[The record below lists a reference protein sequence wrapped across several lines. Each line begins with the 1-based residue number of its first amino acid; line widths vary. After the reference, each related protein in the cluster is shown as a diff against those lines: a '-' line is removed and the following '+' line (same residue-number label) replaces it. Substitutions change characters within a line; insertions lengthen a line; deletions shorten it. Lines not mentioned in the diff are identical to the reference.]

1 MVTKA
6 IYSLRTNRTLT
17 QTSTLFDPRREL
29 RRLLLS
35 LATRELLKVLLRTK
49 SIFRINPKIPQME
62 RMKGGKSQ
70 TESVFLT

>member
-49 SIFRINPKIPQME
+49 SIFRINPKIPLRE

>member
-1 MVTKA
+1 MATKA
-6 IYSLRTNRTLT
+6 IFSLRTNRTVT
-17 QTSTLFDPRREL
+17 QTSTLLDPRRGS

-35 LATRELLKVLLRTK
+35 LATIELLKVLLRTK
-49 SIFRINPKIPQME
+49 LIFRINPNIPQRE